1 MVMRLSERY
10 VWALN
15 LILVALLAY
24 FLARSVNDILTRRMA
39 GETGLGIPRVS
50 GPATYR
56 GSQPRFAYD
65 PIIQRDI
72 FNFIPQAAPVQVAAP
87 AAANL
92 HIHLIGTSQV
102 LGLKPYIIVE
112 DNSTQEQ
119 TLYQLGDQI
128 PDAGQLVE
136 VDRNRA
142 VLESGGQRLVMD
154 MPQDPNAPADTD
166 DSDNANPPF
175 VPGFRRFGPV
185 AAAGRPGG
193 APGVQ
198 QVSPTSWDL
207 NRSTVNSN
215 LANMAQL
222 FTQIRAIPNLGP
234 NGQSNGFRLSEVQP
248 GSIFQQ
254 IGLQNGD
261 VLTTIEG
268 QTIGDPAQAMQ
279 LLASLRNQNSI
290 DVAVM
295 RNGQM
300 QQLHYSIH

>member
-24 FLARSVNDILTRRMA
+24 FLARSVNDIVTRRVA
-39 GETGLGIPRVS
+39 GETGLGIPRVT
-50 GPATYR
+50 GPATYS

-72 FNFIPQAAPVQVAAP
+72 FNFVPQAAPVQVAAP
-87 AAANL
+87 AANL

-102 LGLKPYIIVE
+102 LGQKPYIIVE
-112 DNSTQEQ
+112 DNSTQVQ

-128 PDAGQLVE
+128 PDAGKLVE

-142 VLESGGQRLVMD
+142 VLDNGGQRLVME
-154 MPQDPNAPADTD
+154 MPQDPNAPPDTD

-175 VPGFRRFGPV
+175 VPGFRRGPLGAV
-185 AAAGRPGG
+185 RPFAGN

-198 QVSPTSWDL
+198 QVSPTSWTL

-279 LLASLRNQNSI
+279 LLAGLRNQNSI